1 MLDVGVSR
9 TRALR
14 RRPVR
19 REWAVLTAVAGILGV
34 LVIGAW
40 AVVAWGSKRRQ
51 PWLLAPLAL
60 LVVVL
65 VATGRGGWAF
75 LPIALLL
82 GLSFA
87 ELVIGS
93 RESPSLRARD
103 RDGPLS
109 TERWAVA
116 VAAPFRVAVAEPWDV
131 ISRPQLR
138 RRYRSVLEEEWGIT
152 DRAGLLATVEA
163 LWEELHSSPRAE
175 LVIDLHTGVA
185 RTRLPEGARST
196 AAEEAFTEQ
205 QVRLTPEQVERM
217 REVTGAEDAG
227 EPVVVGSYGWW
238 KSAHLVRLACGGAT
252 LNWLSQ
258 AETRN
263 LLRRV
268 ATDLQRRFSGWD
280 RLAAAFHGGYLLWRG
295 GTGGEGEP
303 DRVWTALGILTT
315 DDDSPWRLLPWD
327 MPLERVPYETSGTG
341 EGSYMLPGAVPG
353 GGPPDGGAPGGR
365 PDEGSDAVAG
375 EEARADR
382 EGAVAD
388 SGGRAGGA
396 GSRTVGDGDDATG
409 SGGSGGG
416 GGGGTVLSHPA
427 IDGPLVDVEEVPE
440 ASEPL
445 GTPADDGPAPEGSS
459 ARGADEEVPGGDP
472 AEAAPV
478 GEAEDPP
485 RPREESEGAG
495 SSAADGG
502 ALGGLEGGATGAR
515 RR

>member
-34 LVIGAW
+34 LVIGSW
-40 AVVAWGSKRRQ
+40 AVVAWASKRRQ

-65 VATGRGGWAF
+65 VATGQGGWAF
-75 LPIALLL
+75 LPIVLLL

-185 RTRLPEGARST
+185 RTRLPEGARSP

-227 EPVVVGSYGWW
+227 ESVVVGSYGWW

-258 AETRN
+258 AETQN

-280 RLAAAFHGGYLLWRG
+280 RLSAAFHGGYLLWRG
-295 GTGGEGEP
+295 GAGGDGEP
-303 DRVWTALGILTT
+303 DRVWTALGILAT

-341 EGSYMLPGAVPG
+341 EGSYMLPGAVTG
-353 GGPPDGGAPGGR
+353 AGAPEGGR
-365 PDEGSDAVAG
+365 PDEGSDAVAE

-382 EGAVAD
+382 EGEAAE
-388 SGGRAGGA
+388 SGGRVGGA
-396 GSRTVGDGDDATG
+396 GSPTTGAGDGPAG
-409 SGGSGGG
+409 SGGPGATGGG
-416 GGGGTVLSHPA
+416 GPVLGHPA
-427 IDGPLVDVEEVPE
+427 IDGPLFDVEEMPDAPE
-440 ASEPL
+440 SPGGPGDE
-445 GTPADDGPAPEGSS
+445 GPASEGSS
-459 ARGADEEVPGGDP
+459 VVPADEEVPGGDA
-472 AEAAPV
+472 AEAAPA
-478 GEAEDPP
+478 GEAEDAP
-485 RPREESEGAG
+485 RPREESRGGGA
-495 SSAADGG
+495 SAADGG
-502 ALGGLEGGATGAR
+502 ALGGLEGGTTGAR